1 MTGRN
6 VEAHDG
12 ATTRKRPSF
21 ETTEDGVV
29 QVVSSNDTLR
39 TLFGTKTHG
48 AASGLMSSAVNAL
61 GRTGANLRPFI
72 ASMAAELEPTDA
84 AEAMLVVQM
93 SATHAAMPF
102 TAQKV
107 ADASSYHVRESY
119 ERSMTRLSRT
129 YTAQMDAL
137 KRYRAKAQ
145 QVVRVERVT
154 VQDGGQAIVGT
165 VTHQGRADVES

>member
-1 MTGRN
+1 MTDRQ
-6 VEAHDG
+6 VRFPEEPACS
-12 ATTRKRPSF
+12 RKRPTF
-21 ETTEDGVV
+21 DVTEDGVV
-29 QVVSSNDTLR
+29 QIATSGDELR
-39 TLFGTKTHG
+39 KLFGTKTHD

-72 ASMAAELEPTDA
+72 AYLAAELEPTDA

-93 SATHAAMPF
+93 AATHAAMTF

-107 ADASSYHVRESY
+107 ADASSWQIRESY

-129 YTAQMDAL
+129 YLAQMDAL

-154 VQDGGQAIVGT
+154 VNEGGQAIVGS
-165 VTHQGRADVES
+165 VGRQVGL